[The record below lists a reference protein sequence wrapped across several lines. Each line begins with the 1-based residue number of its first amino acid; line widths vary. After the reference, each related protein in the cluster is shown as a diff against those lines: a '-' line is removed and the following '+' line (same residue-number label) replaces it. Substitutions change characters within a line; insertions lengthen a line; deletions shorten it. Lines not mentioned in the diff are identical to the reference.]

1 MEVPSTPESGRVGA
15 RCSPLPRSPRT
26 SLDLRFRTIARSL
39 QSPFPPIGRKRSWRG
54 GTPWQSAAVW
64 ARSTCRAASRRAVPR
79 PSHPVGNVSD
89 SPGSALSSE
98 QRQFPAR
105 FTGVSVVDVL
115 RRAFGHS
122 VKTTDESCTA
132 RLAVHDGSSNCCI
145 DLPSSRCHGPGFETP
160 RTTDASPGSARA
172 APARP
177 AGHARVSRRMEL
189 RIGGF
194 V

>member
-1 MEVPSTPESGRVGA
+1 MEVPSTPESGRVRA

-39 QSPFPPIGRKRSWRG
+39 QSPFPPIGRRRSWRG

-79 PSHPVGNVSD
+79 PSHPVANVSET
-89 SPGSALSSE
+89 PGSALSSE

-115 RRAFGHS
+115 RGAFGHS
-122 VKTTDESCTA
+122 AKTTDESCTA
-132 RLAVHDGSSNCCI
+132 RLAVHDGSSNCCM
-145 DLPSSRCHGPGFETP
+145 DLPSSRCHAPGLEPP
-160 RTTDASPGSARA
+160 RTTDASPGFARA
-172 APARP
+172 APARH
-177 AGHARVSRRMEL
+177 AGHAHVSSSLKES
-189 RIGGF
+189 
-194 V
+194 